1 MEQAYQNGE
10 VHPLD
15 LKKACGDCLI
25 EILSPVREYIR

>member
-1 MEQAYQNGE
+1 

-25 EILSPVREYIR
+25 EILSPVRDYIGA